1 MKLSDNFDLEEF
13 TSSEIAQKKG
23 IKNEPNKVQQEAI
36 KELVL
41 NVLQPARTF
50 LGFIIYILSGF
61 RSKELNEDEDV
72 RGSKTSQHTKGEAA
86 DCKCRDNARL
96 FNYIASYCI
105 FDQLI
110 WEYGNDQ
117 QPDWVHVSFRAD
129 GKNRMKKL
137 RAVREEGKTKYKN
150 I

>member
-1 MKLSDNFDLEEF
+1 MKLSDDFDLEEF
-13 TSSEIAQKKG
+13 TLSEIAQKKG

-36 KELVL
+36 RELVL

-50 LGFIIYILSGF
+50 LGFIIDISSGF
-61 RSKELNEDEDV
+61 RSKELNEAV
-72 RGSKTSQHTKGEAA
+72 GGSKTSQHLKGEAA

-96 FNYIASYCI
+96 FNYIASYCT

-110 WEYGNDQ
+110 WEYGNNQ

-129 GKNRMKKL
+129 GKNRMQKL
-137 RAVREEGKTKYKN
+137 RAVKEGGKTKYKGV
-150 I
+150 